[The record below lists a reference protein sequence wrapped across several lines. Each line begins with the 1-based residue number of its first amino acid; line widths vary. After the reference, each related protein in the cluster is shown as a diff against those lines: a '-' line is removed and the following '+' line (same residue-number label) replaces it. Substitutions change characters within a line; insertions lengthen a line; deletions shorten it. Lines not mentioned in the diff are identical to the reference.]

1 MVDEVKMLGD
11 TTLDDAEMQ
20 DCVRESMMSVSF
32 DAPPGDGELTVVYPI
47 LFSPDE
53 PDAAGD

>member
-1 MVDEVKMLGD
+1 MKLLDG

-20 DCVRESMMSVSF
+20 TCVRESMMSVCF

-47 LFSPDE
+47 EFSPDE
-53 PDAAGD
+53 PEAGSGS